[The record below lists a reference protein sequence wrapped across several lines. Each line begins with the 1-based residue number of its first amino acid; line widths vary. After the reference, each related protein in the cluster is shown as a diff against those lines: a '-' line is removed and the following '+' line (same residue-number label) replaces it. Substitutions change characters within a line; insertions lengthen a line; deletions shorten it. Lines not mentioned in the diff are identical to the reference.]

1 MKRRSLLIGTAAAG
15 AAALGTTALG
25 GCSVLPSQP
34 YQERRDWPLV
44 VRRPTARPPARR
56 GRVLLV
62 RGLEAAPGMEARG
75 VQWLEPDGSLHVDY
89 WEQWAVPPA
98 QAVEDDLR
106 HWLAASGLFA
116 AVIGP
121 GSRLD
126 ADLVLEG
133 GLTALRGDPG
143 AHEARASAAL
153 VLLDQR
159 PAKLKVLMQQTVV
172 GTAPLAGAAP
182 AAVVAALQAAVA
194 KLLGAAEAA
203 VARAIAP

>member
-1 MKRRSLLIGTAAAG
+1 MNRRTLLIGTAA
-15 AAALGTTALG
+15 LGTVALG
-25 GCSVLPSQP
+25 GCSVLPAQP

-62 RGLEAAPGMEARG
+62 RSLGAAPGVEARG

-106 HWLAASGLFA
+106 QWLAASGLFT
-116 AVIGP
+116 AVVGP

-133 GLTALRGDPG
+133 ELTALLGDPA
-143 AHEARASAAL
+143 AHQARASAAL

-159 PAKLKVLMQQTVV
+159 SAKLKVLMQQTVT
-172 GTAPLAGAAP
+172 GTAPLTGKAP
-182 AAVVAALQAAVA
+182 AAVAAALQAAVA
-194 KLLGAAEAA
+194 ALLGAAETA
-203 VARAIAP
+203 VAHAMAG